1 MPQELTNTPSHVTVG
16 SDAQATQEDASSV
29 QPWEPGLKPSRMNGY
44 SLLEARRHTRAMLS
58 TRQLGATHKL
68 SLPGWHKPYSEALLT
83 TEPQTLAKF
92 TSRLGNSVLRTHSGI
107 RGRKRLGRKKR
118 YKPCYRCG
126 PGPKY
131 LDQFKNIDRIVGGYR
146 IQLELVLQLQQ
157 RSKRKRQAR

>member
-68 SLPGWHKPYSEALLT
+68 SLPGRHKPYGEALLT
-83 TEPQTLAKF
+83 TEPQTLAKLLAASEIAF
-92 TSRLGNSVLRTHSGI
+92 
-107 RGRKRLGRKKR
+107 
-118 YKPCYRCG
+118 
-126 PGPKY
+126 
-131 LDQFKNIDRIVGGYR
+131 FERI
-146 IQLELVLQLQQ
+146 LELEGENASDERNDISRAIDVVLDLNT
-157 RSKRKRQAR
+157 